1 MSGEHQ
7 SAIEIRKGLRPA
19 PGELWLVQAFVNT
32 IDHEQGRDELES
44 PQALADWLAS
54 RRLLPPGTQLDDADL
69 ERAVTVRSGLRSVL
83 TTKASR
89 EVREALE
96 RAVAPALLRATFP
109 AAGGLRFEPATTSLD
124 GAIGRL
130 LIIASNAQ
138 RDGRWP
144 RVKRCAEDGC
154 RAVFYDRSA
163 NRGGLWCTL
172 RCGNRVHALNF
183 RRRERRREQR
193 RG

>member
-1 MSGEHQ
+1 MNGDSQ

-19 PGELWLVQAFVNT
+19 PGELRLVQAFVNT
-32 IDHEQGRDELES
+32 IDHERGHDELES
-44 PQALADWLAS
+44 AQALAEWLAS
-54 RRLLPPGTQLDDADL
+54 RRLIATGTQLDDADL
-69 ERAVTVRSGLRSVL
+69 ERAVAVRSGLRAIV
-83 TTKASR
+83 ASTAPR

-96 RAVAPALLRATFP
+96 QAVAPALLRARFP
-109 AAGGLRFEPATTSLD
+109 STGGLRFEPVASALD

-130 LIIASNAQ
+130 LVIIGSAQ
-138 RDGRWP
+138 GAGHWP
-144 RVKRCAEDGC
+144 RIKRCAEEGC

-163 NRGGLWCTL
+163 NRHGLWCSA

-193 RG
+193 YG